1 MPYFN
6 TLQYDVVIERIER
19 EQPDKEGH
27 RLKSLVETFFLQKI
41 MSVWDKD
48 HVSCGKN
55 HVSLWEKSCWFVE
68 KIMLVCRK
76 NHFGLWEKF
85 VGQKTSLENTCTST
99 KKHTGLFTSIC
110 LGTRLTTMENS

>member
-55 HVSLWEKSCWFVE
+55 HVSLWEK
-68 KIMLVCRK
+68 
-76 NHFGLWEKF
+76 F